1 MVEVIISRSVDHTPA
16 FGSGNPLIH
25 IYAIERHVH
34 GEAES
39 FGTVYG
45 EMKIASGERIWAHEL
60 KLNSIE
66 VLNLTPEINV
76 NNGLG
81 YMAQKFV
88 YRKGEY
94 NNYASIDIYDDA
106 STAQTGRH
114 RTNKWQRVA
123 RFFLFVRAM
132 FSKT

>member
-1 MVEVIISRSVDHTPA
+1 MVEVIITRAADHTTA
-16 FGSGNPLIH
+16 EGSGNPLIH
-25 IYAIERHVH
+25 IYGIERHVH
-34 GEAES
+34 GN
-39 FGTVYG
+39 GVYGVVYG

-66 VLNLTPEINV
+66 VLTLTPEIDL

-94 NNYASIDIYDDA
+94 NNYASIDVYDDA
-106 STAQTGRH
+106 SVAQIRGTGPVDGSI
-114 RTNKWQRVA
+114 W
-123 RFFLFVRAM
+123 LDFV
-132 FSKT
+132 SKGEI